1 MEMFDEELE
10 KAEDVGGEGKE
21 GREGKKKRFN
31 LSAFPVN
38 PYILVGIGAIVMVM
52 LLFALAGRKNII
64 KQQGDIDI
72 INKVI
77 EEQLR
82 IQREMNKTLM
92 EEMKALRKELESIKR
107 NEKPGVKKPPEEK
120 GRRTDLLDLIKA
132 KRKEA
137 RRERSKEEKLRE
149 LERKLKELEMERK
162 RRRMPP
168 RELRMEFYEREA
180 KVNLKKKSSAAK
192 KKKRK
197 VFIPAGTVIRGR
209 IVSGFFAPVGTGV
222 KFPSVLIELR
232 GSASAPNSFRVPLDR
247 CRVVAKAEGD
257 WVLERAKLQTYKLA
271 CVLPNGKVIETRFNA
286 RITSGV
292 DGMEGVKGKFVNAS
306 AKQLRT
312 FFATTFLGTFFE
324 SLARAQVRTDIAVEG
339 GAVFKSETIRN
350 ETEYAFY
357 RSLADTWRQFS
368 QFYLEQAKKALPV
381 VLVEGNVP
389 VYLEVID
396 GFSLEVSPDEM
407 VADRR

>member
-1 MEMFDEELE
+1 MEMFDEEFE
-10 KAEDVGGEGKE
+10 KVEDVGEVGGKE
-21 GREGKKKRFN
+21 KKKRFN
-31 LSAFPVN
+31 LSTLTVN
-38 PYILVGIGAIVMVM
+38 PYILVGVGVIVLVL
-52 LLFALAGRKNII
+52 LLFALAGRKNVI
-64 KQQGDIDI
+64 KQQGDIGI

-77 EEQLR
+77 EEQLKA
-82 IQREMNKTLM
+82 QRKMNKALM
-92 EEMKALRKELESIKR
+92 DEIKALRKELESIKR
-107 NEKPGVKKPPEEK
+107 DEGTGVEKIPEKKGK
-120 GRRTDLLDLIKA
+120 RTDLLDLIRTK
-132 KRKEA
+132 
-137 RRERSKEEKLRE
+137 RREVKKEQSREEKLRKLEKKLRE
-149 LERKLKELEMERK
+149 LELERRK
-162 RRRMPP
+162 RKVPP
-168 RELRMEFYEREA
+168 RELRMEFYEREVKA
-180 KVNLKKKSSAAK
+180 NFKKKSSVAK
-192 KKKRK
+192 KRKKK
-197 VFIPAGTVIRGR
+197 VFIPAGTVMRGR

-232 GSASAPNSFRVPLDR
+232 GSASTPNNFRIPLDK
-247 CRVVAKAEGD
+247 CRVIAKAEGD

-286 RITSGV
+286 RVTSRV
-292 DGMEGVKGKFVNAS
+292 DGMEGVRGKFVNAS

-312 FFATTFLGTFFE
+312 FFATTFLGTLFE

-339 GAVFKSETIRN
+339 GAVFKSETIKN
-350 ETEYAFY
+350 EAEYAFY

-407 VADRR
+407 VANRS